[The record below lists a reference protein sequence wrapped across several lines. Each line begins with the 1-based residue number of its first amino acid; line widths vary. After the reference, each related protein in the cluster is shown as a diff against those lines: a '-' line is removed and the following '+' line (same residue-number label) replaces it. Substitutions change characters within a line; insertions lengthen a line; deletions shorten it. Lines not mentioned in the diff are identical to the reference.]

1 MPAPKTLLFLAV
13 IFRLNEN
20 QRIETKW
27 ASCPQSKMSKTG
39 LRSKKMRR
47 LLFLAPIALSA
58 LLTACGEEKTA
69 PSKAPATVT
78 VMQVVT
84 QETPAYSEF
93 TAQTQ
98 SSQLVEIRTR
108 VSGFLDK
115 RTYKE
120 GGLVKQG
127 QTLFQIDRKPFEAQL
142 AAARGELSAQQARH
156 AVAQATLARVKPLA
170 DQNALSKKD
179 LDDSI
184 GNERT
189 AAAAVEVARANVMT
203 AELNL
208 GYTTIKSPIDGLA
221 SFAKM
226 QDGSYLN
233 ANGEDSQLTTVAAL
247 NPMRI
252 IFSVSENQFLQ
263 YQDKVAKGIIK
274 APENDNY
281 EVEIQLADGVV
292 LPEKG
297 KITFSDT
304 SYAQGTGTMM
314 LRAEVSNTTGRLL
327 PGQFVRARLLGSTY
341 PKGILL
347 PQRAV
352 LQNGDKYFVW
362 LVDKDSKAQMRPIEV
377 GNWMKDQWLN
387 LSGLDG
393 FMRLAP
399 GVPVKVGTPP
409 ATTVKPE
416 AAPPAASK

>member
-1 MPAPKTLLFLAV
+1 MRSFIRLVPFALATLLA
-13 IFRLNEN
+13 
-20 QRIETKW
+20 
-27 ASCPQSKMSKTG
+27 
-39 LRSKKMRR
+39 
-47 LLFLAPIALSA
+47 
-58 LLTACGEEKTA
+58 ACGEEKSA
-69 PSKAPATVT
+69 PAKAPANVT

-93 TAQTQ
+93 TAQTE
-98 SSQLVEIRTR
+98 SSQLVQIRTR

-142 AAARGELSAQQARH
+142 AAARGEFSAQQARH

-170 DQNALSKKD
+170 EQNALSKKD
-179 LDDSI
+179 LDDAI

-252 IFSVSENQFLQ
+252 VFSVSENQFLQ

-274 APENDNY
+274 APENENY
-281 EVEIQLADGVV
+281 EVEVQLADGVT

-297 KITFSDT
+297 KLTFSDT

-314 LRAEVSNTTGRLL
+314 LRAEISNADRRLL
-327 PGQFVRARLLGSTY
+327 PGQFVRARLLGSIY

-362 LVDKDSKAQMRPIEV
+362 LVDKESKAQMRPIEV
-377 GNWMKDQWLN
+377 GNWIQDQWLI
-387 LSGLDG
+387 LSGLDGGETLITDG

-399 GVPVKVGTPP
+399 GLPVKASGETQNAAPP
-409 ATTVKPE
+409 ASAPAST
-416 AAPPAASK
+416 APPAASK

>member
-1 MPAPKTLLFLAV
+1 
-13 IFRLNEN
+13 
-20 QRIETKW
+20 
-27 ASCPQSKMSKTG
+27 
-39 LRSKKMRR
+39 MRR
-47 LLFLAPIALSA
+47 RLFLAPLVLTS
-58 LLTACGEEKTA
+58 LLATLLAACGEEKSA
-69 PSKAPATVT
+69 PAKAPANVT

-93 TAQTQ
+93 TAQTE
-98 SSQLVEIRTR
+98 SSQLVQIRTR

-142 AAARGELSAQQARH
+142 AAARGEFSAQQARH

-170 DQNALSKKD
+170 EQNALSKKD
-179 LDDSI
+179 LDDAI

-252 IFSVSENQFLQ
+252 VFSVSENQFLQ

-274 APENDNY
+274 APENENY
-281 EVEIQLADGVV
+281 EVEVQLADGVT

-297 KITFSDT
+297 KLTFSDT

-314 LRAEVSNTTGRLL
+314 LRAEISNADRRLL
-327 PGQFVRARLLGSTY
+327 PGQFVRARLLGSIY

-362 LVDKDSKAQMRPIEV
+362 LVDKESKAQMRPIEV
-377 GNWMKDQWLN
+377 GNWIQDQWLI
-387 LSGLDG
+387 LSGLDGGETLITDG

-399 GVPVKVGTPP
+399 GLPVKASGETQN
-409 ATTVKPE
+409 
-416 AAPPAASK
+416 AAPPAATPTSAAPPTASK

>member
-1 MPAPKTLLFLAV
+1 
-13 IFRLNEN
+13 
-20 QRIETKW
+20 
-27 ASCPQSKMSKTG
+27 
-39 LRSKKMRR
+39 MRR
-47 LLFLAPIALSA
+47 RLFLAPLALTS
-58 LLTACGEEKTA
+58 LLATLLAACGEEKSA
-69 PSKAPATVT
+69 PAKAPANVT
-78 VMQVVT
+78 VIQVVT

-93 TAQTQ
+93 TAQTE
-98 SSQLVEIRTR
+98 SSQLVQIRTR

-142 AAARGELSAQQARH
+142 AAARGEFSAQQARH

-170 DQNALSKKD
+170 EQNALSKKD
-179 LDDSI
+179 LDDAI

-252 IFSVSENQFLQ
+252 VFSVSENQFLQ

-274 APENDNY
+274 APENENY
-281 EVEIQLADGVV
+281 EVEVQLADGVT

-297 KITFSDT
+297 KLTFSDT

-314 LRAEVSNTTGRLL
+314 LRAEISNADRRLL
-327 PGQFVRARLLGSTY
+327 PGQFVRARLLGSIY

-362 LVDKDSKAQMRPIEV
+362 LVDKESKAQMRPIEV
-377 GNWMKDQWLN
+377 GNWIQDQWLI
-387 LSGLDG
+387 LSGLDGGETLITDG

-399 GVPVKVGTPP
+399 GLPVKASRETQNAAPP
-409 ATTVKPE
+409 AATPAS

>member
-1 MPAPKTLLFLAV
+1 
-13 IFRLNEN
+13 
-20 QRIETKW
+20 
-27 ASCPQSKMSKTG
+27 
-39 LRSKKMRR
+39 MRR
-47 LLFLAPIALSA
+47 FVFLIPLAFTT
-58 LLTACGEEKTA
+58 LLTACGEEKSA
-69 PSKAPATVT
+69 PAKAPANVT
-78 VMQVVT
+78 VIQVTT

-93 TAQTQ
+93 TAQTE

-170 DQNALSKKD
+170 EQNALSKKD

-203 AELNL
+203 SELNL

-221 SFAKM
+221 SFAKK

-252 IFSVSENQFLQ
+252 VFSVSENQFLQ

-274 APENDNY
+274 APDNDNY
-281 EVEIQLADGVV
+281 EVEVQLSDGII

-314 LRAEVSNTTGRLL
+314 LRAEISNTNGRLL
-327 PGQFVRARLLGSTY
+327 PGQFVRARLLGSIY

-362 LVDKDSKAQMRPIEV
+362 LVDKESKAQMRPIEV
-377 GNWMKDQWLN
+377 GNWMQDQWLI
-387 LSGLDG
+387 LSGLSGGETLITDG

-399 GVPVKVGTPP
+399 GIPVKAGTPP
-409 ATTVKPE
+409 ATEAKPE
-416 AAPPAASK
+416 AAPPAAGK

>member
-1 MPAPKTLLFLAV
+1 
-13 IFRLNEN
+13 
-20 QRIETKW
+20 
-27 ASCPQSKMSKTG
+27 
-39 LRSKKMRR
+39 MRR
-47 LLFLAPIALSA
+47 RLFLAPLALTS
-58 LLTACGEEKTA
+58 LLATLLAACGEEKSA
-69 PSKAPATVT
+69 PAKAPANVT

-93 TAQTQ
+93 TAQTE
-98 SSQLVEIRTR
+98 SSQLVQIRTR

-142 AAARGELSAQQARH
+142 AAARGEFSAQQARH

-170 DQNALSKKD
+170 EQNALSKKD
-179 LDDSI
+179 LDDAI

-252 IFSVSENQFLQ
+252 VFSVSENQFLQ

-274 APENDNY
+274 APENENY
-281 EVEIQLADGVV
+281 EVEVQLADGVT

-297 KITFSDT
+297 KLTFSDT

-314 LRAEVSNTTGRLL
+314 LRAEISNADRRLL
-327 PGQFVRARLLGSTY
+327 PGQFVRARLLGSIY

-362 LVDKDSKAQMRPIEV
+362 LVDKESKAQMRPIEV
-377 GNWMKDQWLN
+377 GNWIQDQWLI
-387 LSGLDG
+387 LSGLDGGETLITDG

-399 GVPVKVGTPP
+399 GLPVKASKETQN
-409 ATTVKPE
+409 
-416 AAPPAASK
+416 AAPPAATPASAAPPTASK